1 MTETT
6 SQLPQGEP
14 PRGSESAPVR
24 GSTVDELALHISA
37 GILSGRF
44 AVGSWLRQG
53 ALAGMFGVSRQPV
66 REALRQVQ
74 ATGLV
79 EIHPHRGALVRGPS
93 PRDIREAY
101 DVRAEL
107 EGFAASM
114 AAERISDGQ
123 LARLEVADQLFRR
136 VAEDAIRSSRGE
148 RLGDG
153 SSWGHANDLFHE
165 AVLIAADNHVL
176 RQAVV
181 DLHRRVPRNLT
192 WSALRTPQLLEQNV
206 HEHGQ
211 IHTAIEARDANRARD
226 AMTRHVRRSG
236 ELVSG
241 WFAALQ
247 GEPQQTDAGNGQV
260 TSMPP
265 STTIRWP
272 VM

>member
-1 MTETT
+1 VTQTA
-6 SQLPQGEP
+6 SQLPEGELAGADP
-14 PRGSESAPVR
+14 ISAR
-24 GSTVDELALHISA
+24 GSTVDELSQHISA

-53 ALAGMFGVSRQPV
+53 ALAEMFGVSRQPV

-107 EGFAASM
+107 EGFAASV
-114 AAERISDGQ
+114 AAEQISDAQ

-136 VAEDAIRSSRGE
+136 VAEDAIRSSLGVRS
-148 RLGDG
+148 GDG

-165 AVLIAADNHVL
+165 AILIAADNHVL
-176 RQAVV
+176 RRAVV

-206 HEHGQ
+206 HEHGR
-211 IHTAIEARDANRARD
+211 IHAAIEARDAIRARE

-236 ELVSG
+236 ELISAWFSG
-241 WFAALQ
+241 FQRGPASA
-247 GEPQQTDAGNGQV
+247 EPDDGQV
-260 TSMPP
+260 TSIPP